1 MFVLAVIACGV
12 IDYKKYI
19 IPNAITIPLIVAGL
33 LLQIYQQNW
42 ISILFALV
50 AGTITLML
58 AAITGGMGGGDV
70 KLITAFFLWATPVD
84 TLNIIIIS
92 SIIGI
97 IWGVV
102 KKIRA
107 VGWEKTKDGYISKA
121 ILWQAMGLKGLENH
135 GLMRHD
141 MVPFGTCMALGV
153 VFYYM
158 YVYMVWQHLK

>member
-19 IPNAITIPLIVAGL
+19 IPNAITIPLIVTGL
-33 LLQIYQQNW
+33 MLQIYQQNW

-50 AGTITLML
+50 AVTITLML

-70 KLITAFFLWATPVD
+70 KLITAFFLWLSPAD
-84 TLNIIIIS
+84 ILYIIIIS
-92 SIIGI
+92 SVFGI
-97 IWGVV
+97 IWGTVR
-102 KKIRA
+102 KIRT
-107 VGWEKTKDGYISKA
+107 VGWDKAKDGYLNKA
-121 ILWQAMGLKGLENH
+121 VLLRAMGLKGQENH
-135 GLMRHD
+135 GIMNNDL
-141 MVPFGTCMALGV
+141 VPFGACMALGV